1 MWATSPVH
9 RVAVVRHSSCRLVVP
24 GGRGRWLAATLFA
37 IAAAAQAPALSP
49 AQRAILAA
57 EEQIKKDPKQSQ
69 GYNDLAKA
77 LVRRGRETG
86 HPDYYQQAARAV
98 QDSLKVEPDNFEGY
112 KARVMVLL
120 GEREDAAALDLA
132 RKLNQRIPDDVQ
144 VRGLIADACRE
155 LGDYAQAED
164 QTQWMLR
171 LRRGNI
177 PGMVRGA
184 FLRIAFGDAEGAL
197 DWLTSAFKL
206 TNPTETEERAW
217 LLTHIARVRLQTGK
231 LELADQLLGQALEI
245 FPEYYFTLDALAQ
258 TRSALGKYAEAAD
271 LLRRAQKTAPH
282 PRRLFALAVA
292 LKQDAA
298 FVEFERQA
306 RAIADKPY
314 NANRELIF
322 YYADYAHKPAEALR
336 EARSEIARRQDI
348 ATLDAYAWALYSNGQ
363 YAEARVELDKALK
376 VGIRDAALFGHA
388 AAIAEK
394 LKDQT
399 AAANYQKQ
407 VRELR
412 P

>member
-1 MWATSPVH
+1 MRATSPAH
-9 RVAVVRHSSCRLVVP
+9 RAAVVRRSSVRLLVHC
-24 GGRGRWLAATLFA
+24 GRGRLLAATLLA
-37 IAAAAQAPALSP
+37 MAAVAQAPTLSP
-49 AQRAILAA
+49 AQRAMLAA
-57 EEQIKKDPKQSQ
+57 QEQIKKDPRQSQ

-86 HPDYYQQAARAV
+86 DPDYYRQASRAV
-98 QDSLKVEPDNFEGY
+98 QDSLKVEPDNFEGN
-112 KARVMVLL
+112 KAHVMVLL
-120 GEREDAAALDLA
+120 GQREDAAALELA

-144 VRGLIADACRE
+144 VRGLIADACME
-155 LGDYAQAED
+155 LGDYPQAEM
-164 QTQWMLR
+164 QTQWMLN

-177 PGMVRGA
+177 PGMIRGA
-184 FLRIAFGDAEGAL
+184 FLRVVFGEEEGAL
-197 DWLTSAFKL
+197 DWLTSAFRL

-245 FPEYYFTLDALAQ
+245 FPNYYFTLDALAE
-258 TRSALGKYAEAAD
+258 TRSALGKYGEAAD
-271 LLRRAQKTAPH
+271 FLRRAQKAAPH

-292 LKQDAA
+292 LKQGSA
-298 FVEFERQA
+298 FADFERQA
-306 RAIADKPY
+306 REIVDKPD

-336 EARSEIARRQDI
+336 VARAEIARRQDI
-348 ATLDAYAWALYSNGQ
+348 PTLDAYAWALYSNGQ

-376 VGIRDAALFGHA
+376 VGIHDATLFEHA
-388 AAIAEK
+388 ASIAEK

-399 AAANYQKQ
+399 AAAKYQRQ
-407 VRELR
+407 ARELR

>member
-1 MWATSPVH
+1 MA
-9 RVAVVRHSSCRLVVP
+9 AGAQVP
-24 GGRGRWLAATLFA
+24 T
-37 IAAAAQAPALSP
+37 LSP
-49 AQRAILAA
+49 AQRTILVAQD
-57 EEQIKKDPKQSQ
+57 QIKKDPKQSQ

-77 LVRRGRETG
+77 LVRRGRESG
-86 HPDYYQQAARAV
+86 DADYYRQAARAV
-98 QDSLKVEPDNFEGY
+98 QDSLRVEPDNFEGH

-120 GEREDAAALDLA
+120 GQREEAAALDLA
-132 RKLNQRIPDDVQ
+132 RKLNQRIPDDAQ

-155 LGDYAQAED
+155 LGDYPQAEE

-184 FLRIAFGDAEGAL
+184 FLRIAFGDTEGAL

-206 TNPTETEERAW
+206 TSPTETEERAR

-245 FPEYYFTLDALAQ
+245 FPDYYFTLDAMAE

-271 LLRRAQKTAPH
+271 LLRRAQKAAPH
-282 PRRLFALAVA
+282 PRRLFTLAVA
-292 LKQDAA
+292 LKEDGA
-298 FVEFERQA
+298 FAEFERQA
-306 RAIADKPY
+306 RVIADKPD

-336 EARSEIARRQDI
+336 VARGEIARRQDI

-363 YAEARVELDKALK
+363 YAEARVEMDKALK
-376 VGIRDAALFGHA
+376 VGIRDAGLFGHA

-399 AAANYQKQ
+399 AAANYQKR

>member
-1 MWATSPVH
+1 MKAPV
-9 RVAVVRHSSCRLVVP
+9 AILFL
-24 GGRGRWLAATLFA
+24 LAM
-37 IAAAAQAPALSP
+37 AAAAQAATPSP
-49 AQRAILAA
+49 AQTAVRAA

-77 LVRRGRETG
+77 LVRRGRESG
-86 HPDYYQQAARAV
+86 DPDYYRQAARAV
-98 QDSLKVEPDNFEGY
+98 EDSLKVEPDNFEGY

-120 GEREDAAALDLA
+120 GRREYAAALELA

-144 VRGLIADACRE
+144 VRGLVADACRE
-155 LGDYAQAED
+155 LGDYPQAEE

-171 LRRGNI
+171 LRRGNL
-177 PGMVRGA
+177 PGMIRGA
-184 FLRIAFGDAEGAL
+184 FLRIDFGDAEGAL

-231 LELADQLLGQALEI
+231 LELADRLLGQALEI
-245 FPEYYFTLDALAQ
+245 FPDYYFTLDALAE

-271 LLRRAQKTAPH
+271 FLRRAQKAAPH
-282 PRRLFALAVA
+282 ARRLFPLAVA
-292 LKQDAA
+292 LRQAGAA
-298 FVEFERQA
+298 AEAERTFAEFERQA
-306 RAIADKPY
+306 RAIADKPD

-322 YYADYAHKPAEALR
+322 YYADYAHQPPEALR
-336 EARSEIARRQDI
+336 VARTEIARRQDI
-348 ATLDAYAWALYSNGQ
+348 PALDAYAWALYSSGQ
-363 YAEARVELDKALK
+363 YQQARVELDKALK

-394 LKDQT
+394 LSDRT

>member
-1 MWATSPVH
+1 MA
-9 RVAVVRHSSCRLVVP
+9 
-24 GGRGRWLAATLFA
+24 A
-37 IAAAAQAPALSP
+37 IAQVPALSP

-57 EEQIKKDPKQSQ
+57 EEQIKKDPKQSL

-98 QDSLKVEPDNFEGY
+98 QDSLKVEPENFEGY

-120 GEREDAAALDLA
+120 GQRQDAAALDLA

-155 LGDYAQAED
+155 LGDYPQAEE
-164 QTQWMLR
+164 QTQWMLK

-177 PGMVRGA
+177 PGMIRGA

-217 LLTHIARVRLQTGK
+217 LLTHLARVRFQTGK

-245 FPEYYFTLDALAQ
+245 FPDYYFTLDALAE
-258 TRSALGKYAEAAD
+258 TRSALGKDAEAAD
-271 LLRRAQKTAPH
+271 LLRRAQKAAPH

-292 LKQDAA
+292 LKQDGA
-298 FVEFERQA
+298 FAEFERQA
-306 RAIADKPY
+306 RAIADQPD

-336 EARSEIARRQDI
+336 VARAEIARRQDI

-376 VGIRDAALFGHA
+376 VGIRDAMLFGHA

-399 AAANYQKQ
+399 AAARYQKQ

>member
-1 MWATSPVH
+1 MLVH
-9 RVAVVRHSSCRLVVP
+9 
-24 GGRGRWLAATLFA
+24 GGRGYLLAATLFA
-37 IAAAAQAPALSP
+37 MVSVAQVPATSP
-49 AQRAILAA
+49 AQTAILAA

-69 GYNDLAKA
+69 GYNGLAKA

-120 GEREDAAALDLA
+120 GEHEDAAALDLA
-132 RKLNQRIPDDVQ
+132 RKLNVRIPDDVQ

-155 LGDYAQAED
+155 LGDYPQAEE
-164 QTQWMLR
+164 QTQWMLK

-177 PGMVRGA
+177 PGMIRGA
-184 FLRIAFGDAEGAL
+184 LLRTAYGDTEGAL

-206 TNPTETEERAW
+206 TNPNETEERAW
-217 LLTHIARVRLQTGK
+217 LLTQIARVRLQTGK

-245 FPEYYFTLDALAQ
+245 FPDYYFTLDALAE
-258 TRSALGKYAEAAD
+258 TRSALGKYTEAAD
-271 LLRRAQKTAPH
+271 LLRRAQKAAPH
-282 PRRLFALAVA
+282 PRRLLALAVA
-292 LKQDAA
+292 LKQDAVFA
-298 FVEFERQA
+298 EFERQA
-306 RAIADKPY
+306 RAIADKPD
-314 NANRELIF
+314 NANRELIYF
-322 YYADYAHKPAEALR
+322 YADYAHKPAEALR
-336 EARSEIARRQDI
+336 VARSEIAKRQDI

-363 YAEARVELDKALK
+363 YAEARAELDKALK

-399 AAANYQKQ
+399 AATNYQKQ
-407 VRELR
+407 AHELR

>member
-1 MWATSPVH
+1 M
-9 RVAVVRHSSCRLVVP
+9 
-24 GGRGRWLAATLFA
+24 LAATLFA
-37 IAAAAQAPALSP
+37 MAAVAQVPALSP

-57 EEQIKKDPKQSQ
+57 EENIKREPKQSQ
-69 GYNDLAKA
+69 GYNDLAKG

-86 HPDYYQQAARAV
+86 NPDYYQQAERAV
-98 QDSLKVEPDNFEGY
+98 QDSLKVQPDNFEGY

-144 VRGLIADACRE
+144 VRGLIADACMD
-155 LGDYAQAED
+155 LGDYPQAEE
-164 QTQWMLR
+164 QTQWMLK

-184 FLRIAFGDAEGAL
+184 FLRIAFGEGEGAL

-245 FPEYYFTLDALAQ
+245 FPDYYFTLDALAE
-258 TRSALGKYAEAAD
+258 TRSVLGKYAEAAD
-271 LLRRAQKTAPH
+271 LLRRAQKAAPH

-292 LKQDAA
+292 LKQDGA
-298 FVEFERQA
+298 FAEFESQA
-306 RAIADKPY
+306 REIAYEPD

-322 YYADYAHKPAEALR
+322 YYADYAHKPTDALR
-336 EARSEIARRQDI
+336 VARAEIARRQDI

-363 YAEARVELDKALK
+363 YAEARAELDKALK
-376 VGIRDAALFGHA
+376 VGIRDATLFGHA

-399 AAANYQKQ
+399 AAASYQKQ

>member
-1 MWATSPVH
+1 
-9 RVAVVRHSSCRLVVP
+9 LVVP

>member
-1 MWATSPVH
+1 
-9 RVAVVRHSSCRLVVP
+9 VAVLF
-24 GGRGRWLAATLFA
+24 LFA
-37 IAAAAQAPALSP
+37 MVAVAQAPTPSP

-57 EEQIKKDPKQSQ
+57 EEQIKKDPKQSL

-98 QDSLKVEPDNFEGY
+98 QDSLKVEPDNLEGY
-112 KARVMVLL
+112 KARAMVLL
-120 GEREDAAALDLA
+120 AEREDAAALELA
-132 RKLNQRIPDDVQ
+132 RKLNRRIPDDVQ

-155 LGDYAQAED
+155 LGDYPQAEE
-164 QTQWMLR
+164 QTQWMLK

-184 FLRIAFGDAEGAL
+184 FLRIAFGDPEGAL

-217 LLTHIARVRLQTGK
+217 LLTHIGRLRLQTGK

-245 FPEYYFTLDALAQ
+245 FPDYYFTLDALAE
-258 TRSALGKYAEAAD
+258 TRSALGKHAESAD
-271 LLRRAQKTAPH
+271 LLRRAQKAAPH

-298 FVEFERQA
+298 FAEFERQA
-306 RAIADKPY
+306 RSIADKPD

-322 YYADYAHKPAEALR
+322 YYTDYVHKPAEALSV
-336 EARSEIARRQDI
+336 ARSDIARRQDI
-348 ATLDAYAWALYSNGQ
+348 ATLDAYAWALYSNGK
-363 YAEARVELDKALK
+363 YADARVELDKALK
-376 VGIRDAALFGHA
+376 IGIRDATLFGHA

-399 AAANYQKQ
+399 AAAAYRKQ
-407 VRELR
+407 ARELR

>member
-1 MWATSPVH
+1 MKSPA
-9 RVAVVRHSSCRLVVP
+9 AVLF
-24 GGRGRWLAATLFA
+24 LFA
-37 IAAAAQAPALSP
+37 MAAAAQAPTLSP

-57 EEQIKKDPKQSQ
+57 EEQIKKGPQQSQ

-77 LVRRGRETG
+77 LVRRARETG
-86 HPDYYQQAARAV
+86 HPTYYQQAARAV

-132 RKLNQRIPDDVQ
+132 RKLNQQVPDDVQ
-144 VRGLIADACRE
+144 VRGLIADVCRE
-155 LGDYAQAED
+155 LGDYPQAEE
-164 QTQWMLR
+164 QTQWMLK

-184 FLRIAFGDAEGAL
+184 FLRIVFGDAEGAL

-206 TNPTETEERAW
+206 TSPTETEERAW

-245 FPEYYFTLDALAQ
+245 FPDYYFTLDALAE

-271 LLRRAQKTAPH
+271 LLRRVQKAAPH
-282 PRRLFALAVA
+282 PRRLFSLAVA
-292 LKQDAA
+292 LKQDGA
-298 FVEFERQA
+298 FAEFERQA
-306 RAIADKPY
+306 RAIADKPD

-336 EARSEIARRQDI
+336 VARAEIARRQDI
-348 ATLDAYAWALYSNGQ
+348 PTLDAYAWALYSNGQ

-376 VGIRDAALFGHA
+376 IGIRDATLFGHA

-399 AAANYQKQ
+399 AATNYQKQ
-407 VRELR
+407 ARELR

>member
-1 MWATSPVH
+1 MKAPVAFLFLLAMA
-9 RVAVVRHSSCRLVVP
+9 AV
-24 GGRGRWLAATLFA
+24 
-37 IAAAAQAPALSP
+37 AQAPALSP
-49 AQRAILAA
+49 AQRTILAA
-57 EEQIKKDPKQSQ
+57 EEQIKKDPKQSH

-77 LVRRGRETG
+77 LVRRGRESG
-86 HPDYYQQAARAV
+86 DPDYYRQAARAV

-120 GEREDAAALDLA
+120 GQREDAAALDLA

-155 LGDYAQAED
+155 LGDYPQAEM
-164 QTQWMLR
+164 QTQWMLN

-177 PGMVRGA
+177 PGMSRGA
-184 FLRIAFGDAEGAL
+184 FLRIDFGDAEGAL

-231 LELADQLLGQALEI
+231 LELAEQLLGQALEI
-245 FPEYYFTLDALAQ
+245 FPDYYFTLDALAE
-258 TRSALGKYAEAAD
+258 TRSALGKYGEAAD
-271 LLRRAQKTAPH
+271 LLRHAQKTAPH
-282 PRRLFALAVA
+282 PRRLFPLAVA
-292 LKQDAA
+292 LKQDSA
-298 FVEFERQA
+298 FAEFERQA
-306 RAIADKPY
+306 RQIADKPD

-322 YYADYAHKPAEALR
+322 YYADYAHKPVEALR
-336 EARSEIARRQDI
+336 VARTEIARRQDI
-348 ATLDAYAWALYSNGQ
+348 RTLDAYAWALYSNGQ

-376 VGIRDAALFGHA
+376 LGIRDAALFGHA

-407 VRELR
+407 VRALR

>member
-1 MWATSPVH
+1 
-9 RVAVVRHSSCRLVVP
+9 
-24 GGRGRWLAATLFA
+24 
-37 IAAAAQAPALSP
+37 
-49 AQRAILAA
+49 
-57 EEQIKKDPKQSQ
+57 
-69 GYNDLAKA
+69 
-77 LVRRGRETG
+77 
-86 HPDYYQQAARAV
+86 
-98 QDSLKVEPDNFEGY
+98 
-112 KARVMVLL
+112 MVLL
-120 GEREDAAALDLA
+120 GEREDAAALDLG

-155 LGDYAQAED
+155 LGDYPQAEM
-164 QTQWMLR
+164 QTQWMLK

-177 PGMVRGA
+177 PGMIRGA
-184 FLRIAFGDAEGAL
+184 FLRIDFGDAEGAL

-245 FPEYYFTLDALAQ
+245 FPDYYFTLDALAE

-271 LLRRAQKTAPH
+271 LLRRAQTTAPH

-292 LKQDAA
+292 LKQGGA
-298 FVEFERQA
+298 FAEFERQA
-306 RAIADKPY
+306 RAIADKPD

-322 YYADYAHKPAEALR
+322 YYADYAHKPADALR
-336 EARSEIARRQDI
+336 VARAEIARRQDI

-376 VGIRDAALFGHA
+376 VGIRDAALFEHA